1 MKRQRW
7 GTRFAF
13 VLAAIGSAA
22 GLGNAWRFPYKA
34 YENGGGAFFIPY
46 FIALFVVGIP
56 LLISEFAIG
65 QGFQSSAPK
74 SMAKISKKLEFA
86 GWWAVLS
93 GAIITFYYSVI
104 MGWIFNYLLFSL
116 NVSWGGNPEDHFFNS
131 FLKISS
137 GPENIGGVVL
147 PVAIGLAL
155 TWLWVYVILRKGT
168 ASVGKTVAWTVPLPT
183 ILLVILGIRGATLEG
198 AGSGLNYLFAPNFSA
213 LTSATTW
220 VEAVGQIFFSLSL
233 GFGIMIAYGSYN
245 SKKSDINNNSMIVAF
260 ANSATSFLAA
270 IAVFSIL
277 GYMANVQ
284 GVQVP
289 DVVNGGIGL
298 AFITYPQAIS
308 LLPGGVIVQAIFGVF
323 FFVMLLTLG
332 IDSSFSLVEAVE
344 SAFSD
349 KFLFAKKKFL
359 ITFLII
365 GFLLG
370 LFFSTNGGLY
380 WLDIFDHYVGTY
392 SLLLVGILESIIFAW
407 YVGAD
412 NIRNYI
418 NSVSEIKIGKWFE
431 YALKYVI
438 PFLLIFVFVRGII
451 EEFKTPYEGYEPWA
465 LITGVSIV
473 LLSFV
478 VGIGLA
484 MLKPKDQKDYLKKE
498 LLNDLESEE

>member
-74 SMAKISKKLEFA
+74 SMAKISKKFEFA

-116 NVSWGGNPEDHFFNS
+116 NVSWGKNPGDFFVS
-131 FLKISS
+131 FLNRSS
-137 GPENIGGVVL
+137 GPENVGGIVL
-147 PVAIGLAL
+147 PIAIGLAL
-155 TWLWVYVILRKGT
+155 SWLWVYVILRKGT

-183 ILLVILGIRGATLEG
+183 ILLIILGIRGVTLKG
-198 AGSGLNYLFAPNFSA
+198 AASGLQYLFAPNFA
-213 LTSATTW
+213 QLTSATTW

-245 SKKSDINNNSMIVAF
+245 SKKSDVNNNSMIVAF
-260 ANSATSFLAA
+260 GNSATSFLAA

-277 GYMANVQ
+277 GYMANIQ

-308 LLPGGVIVQAIFGVF
+308 LLPGGIVVQAIFGVF

-332 IDSSFSLVEAVE
+332 IDSVFSLVEAVE

-349 KFLFAKKKFL
+349 KFLFTKKKFL
-359 ITFLII
+359 ITFMTV

-370 LFFSTNGGLY
+370 LFFSTQGGIF
-380 WLDIFDHYVGTY
+380 WLDIFDHFVGTY
-392 SLLLVGILESIIFAW
+392 SLLVVGILETIIFGW

-412 NIRNYI
+412 NIRKYI

-438 PFLLIFVFVRGII
+438 PALLIFVFVRGAIQ
-451 EEFKTPYEGYEPWA
+451 EFKTPYEGYETWA
-465 LITGVSIV
+465 LILGVSVV
-473 LLSFV
+473 LFSFV
-478 VGIGLA
+478 VGIIFTI
-484 MLKPKDQKDYLKKE
+484 LKPKNKKDYTKKE
-498 LLNDLESEE
+498 LLTDLESEE

>member
-1 MKRQRW
+1 
-7 GTRFAF
+7 
-13 VLAAIGSAA
+13 
-22 GLGNAWRFPYKA
+22 
-34 YENGGGAFFIPY
+34 
-46 FIALFVVGIP
+46 
-56 LLISEFAIG
+56 
-65 QGFQSSAPK
+65 
-74 SMAKISKKLEFA
+74 
-86 GWWAVLS
+86 
-93 GAIITFYYSVI
+93 
-104 MGWIFNYLLFSL
+104 
-116 NVSWGGNPEDHFFNS
+116 
-131 FLKISS
+131 
-137 GPENIGGVVL
+137 
-147 PVAIGLAL
+147 
-155 TWLWVYVILRKGT
+155 
-168 ASVGKTVAWTVPLPT
+168 
-183 ILLVILGIRGATLEG
+183 
-198 AGSGLNYLFAPNFSA
+198 
-213 LTSATTW
+213 
-220 VEAVGQIFFSLSL
+220 
-233 GFGIMIAYGSYN
+233 
-245 SKKSDINNNSMIVAF
+245 
-260 ANSATSFLAA
+260 
-270 IAVFSIL
+270 
-277 GYMANVQ
+277 
-284 GVQVP
+284 VP